1 MKKKRYFFG
10 RDIVSFSSFSQARRR
25 NICLAMGFKFTV
37 KPIHKAYTGKAH
49 NMILSPTHGQTLN
62 ETIRDQGDA
71 VKCG

>member
-1 MKKKRYFFG
+1 
-10 RDIVSFSSFSQARRR
+10 
-25 NICLAMGFKFTV
+25 MGFKFTV